1 MKSVQGKT
9 GGYVLTRAAAE
20 ITVLDVVQAVDGAS
34 PAFVCT
40 EIRQRGPLGTPAE
53 DCTESCPIARGPEAL
68 PGIGVWLTSVSGSD
82 G

>member
-1 MKSVQGKT
+1 MKSLQGKA

-20 ITVLDVVQAVDGAS
+20 I
-34 PAFVCT
+34 
-40 EIRQRGPLGTPAE
+40 RQRGPLRTPAE
-53 DCTESCPIARGPEAL
+53 QCTEPCPIARGPEAL